1 MANFDETLLAYW
13 EKREELRK
21 FQGELHKKKNAANA
35 LNKEIDQLVK
45 RYNNCRSSLVEVQSK
60 LVPILHA
67 EVASHP
73 VLEPEKNEKG
83 KRVVKRLVPPPELNV
98 PQVEPTAGV
107 FNPEGNQVGQVPVS
121 QVKSGASGAVPALID
136 EPESSPTPVD
146 EHLDLTEPSTAK

>member
-1 MANFDETLLAYW
+1 MAKGNFDETLVAYW

-21 FQGELHKKKNAANA
+21 LQGELHKKKNAANV

-45 RYNNCRSSLVEVQSK
+45 RYNNCRSSLVEVQGK

-83 KRVVKRLVPPPELNV
+83 KRVVERLVPPSELNV
-98 PQVEPTAGV
+98 PPEEAPAEPTAGV
-107 FNPEGNQVGQVPVS
+107 FDPERGRVGQVPVS
-121 QVKSGASGAVPALID
+121 EVRPEGSAEAPAVWPPDLV
-136 EPESSPTPVD
+136 PSSSPATSRSD
-146 EHLDLTEPSTAK
+146 K